1 MKTLYIWKLIRKV
14 GSMET
19 IDMIIKSST
28 EFYNDLNLDEN
39 NRYLSWENC
48 YSDFMTC
55 LKLLHFGL

>member
-1 MKTLYIWKLIRKV
+1 
-14 GSMET
+14 MET

-48 YSDFMTC
+48 YSDFMTG

>member
-1 MKTLYIWKLIRKV
+1 
-14 GSMET
+14 MET